1 MAYRGRRVEAPLAV
15 LRSTRVAHLRPR
27 SAARWH
33 MAATLAVLAWPP
45 AVVAAAFAD
54 EWAVVSVSLAIVG
67 CLGFA
72 GFGGYRAQQL
82 RQPAPMAAV
91 VEMGASSLRVRLGER
106 VREWPRAAVA
116 RAVSVDGAV
125 GPVCELHLTNGD
137 IVRVAVGSLDEG
149 ARFIRDAGLP
159 TVPSVEAFRFA
170 TWTHQALQFVGRW
183 FAGMFGLALTWGV
196 ASSLVG
202 HFWSDL
208 LNDVFLTLALLSTPL
223 LAWVT
228 FPRSLEVG
236 AEGVAVRVLFLRS
249 FIPYDALARAHV
261 EGSADAPRLVIESR
275 GRGDRRLHAAPP
287 FEDAP
292 GRAVAAIEARVR
304 TWRARAV
311 AGRVALARGGR
322 SVAAWRERLLGELGG
337 GAVFRDASLGR
348 DALLGVVESPAAPPS
363 QRLGAALALAGAG
376 DEVRTLV
383 RVAADACADDA
394 LRDALRATL
403 DGTLDEAAAV
413 RVERAEAERAKP

>member
-1 MAYRGRRVEAPLAV
+1 MEAPLAV
-15 LRSTRVAHLRPR
+15 LRSAQVAHLRPR
-27 SAARWH
+27 AAARGH
-33 MAATLAVLAWPP
+33 VVATLGLLACLPLFMRGLLREGVDQVANFVTAGACVALAGGVGRAAFRWRKPVPMEGEIAARTTTIDLRVGDRTRSVARRDVERAVTVQGEAGAVFELHLANGDVMR
-45 AVVAAAFAD
+45 AVVA
-54 EWAVVSVSLAIVG
+54 
-67 CLGFA
+67 
-72 GFGGYRAQQL
+72 
-82 RQPAPMAAV
+82 
-91 VEMGASSLRVRLGER
+91 
-106 VREWPRAAVA
+106 
-116 RAVSVDGAV
+116 SVD
-125 GPVCELHLTNGD
+125 
-137 IVRVAVGSLDEG
+137 EG
-149 ARFIRDAGLP
+149 QRFVRDAGLP
-159 TVPSVEAFRFA
+159 AVPSVETFRFA
-170 TWTHQALQFVGRW
+170 TWTHQALQFVARW
-183 FAGMFGLALTWGV
+183 FGGVLGLCLTW
-196 ASSLVG
+196 SLAATAVG
-202 HFWSDL
+202 DRWSH
-208 LNDVFLTLALLSTPL
+208 LLSDALFTLFLLFTPL

-236 AEGVAVRVLFLRS
+236 AEGVTVRVLLSRS
-249 FIPYDALARAHV
+249 FIPYDALARARV

-275 GRGDRRLHAAPP
+275 GRGDRRLRAAPP

-376 DEVRTLV
+376 DEVRTHV

>member
-1 MAYRGRRVEAPLAV
+1 MAYRGRLVEAPLAV

-27 SAARWH
+27 AAARGH
-33 MAATLAVLAWPP
+33 VVATLGLLACLPLFMRGLLREGADQAVNF
-45 AVVAAAFAD
+45 VAAAACV
-54 EWAVVSVSLAIVG
+54 ALAG
-67 CLGFA
+67 GA
-72 GFGGYRAQQL
+72 GRAAF
-82 RQPAPMAAV
+82 RWRKPDPIDGEIAARTTTID
-91 VEMGASSLRVRLGER
+91 LRVGDRAFSVARRDVERAVIVQGEAGA
-106 VREWPRAAVA
+106 VFELHLADGDVVRAAVA
-116 RAVSVDGAV
+116 SI
-125 GPVCELHLTNGD
+125 E
-137 IVRVAVGSLDEG
+137 EG
-149 ARFIRDAGLP
+149 QRFVRDAGLP

-170 TWTHQALQFVGRW
+170 TRTHQTLQFVGRW
-183 FAGMFGLALTWGV
+183 FAGMFGLCLTW
-196 ASSLVG
+196 SLTSTVVG
-202 HFWSDL
+202 SRWGDL
-208 LNDVFLTLALLSTPL
+208 FIYVLLALLMSFTPL

-236 AEGVAVRVLFLRS
+236 AEGVTVRVLFLRS
-249 FIPYDALARAHV
+249 FIPYDALTRAHV

-376 DEVRTLV
+376 DEVRTHV

>member
-1 MAYRGRRVEAPLAV
+1 MEAPLAV

-27 SAARWH
+27 SAAQWH
-33 MAATLAVLAWPP
+33 VAATLAVLAWPP

-54 EWAVVSVSLAIVG
+54 EWAVVWVSLAIVG

-72 GFGGYRAQQL
+72 GFSGYRAQQL

-116 RAVSVDGAV
+116 RAVSVDGAA

-159 TVPSVEAFRFA
+159 TVPSVETFRFA
-170 TWTHQALQFVGRW
+170 TGTHQALQFVGRW
-183 FAGMFGLALTWGV
+183 LAGLFGLCLAC
-196 ASSLVG
+196 S
-202 HFWSDL
+202 
-208 LNDVFLTLALLSTPL
+208 LTLTVVGPRWGDLFIYVLLTLLMSFTPL

-236 AEGVAVRVLFLRS
+236 AEGVTVRVLFLRS
-249 FIPYDALARAHV
+249 FIPYDALTRVHV

-376 DEVRTLV
+376 DEVRTHV